1 MKFTKSGT
9 LLKIVLACATVL
21 CLTVLAAAQAPAKAK
36 ADASTTAA
44 APKGDKLD
52 INTATEDQLMAL
64 PGIGDKYTKAII
76 AGRPYRA
83 KNELVTKQIIP
94 KATYEM
100 IKDQIIAHHVASA
113 KAAPATK

>member
-1 MKFTKSGT
+1 
-9 LLKIVLACATVL
+9 
-21 CLTVLAAAQAPAKAK
+21 
-36 ADASTTAA
+36 
-44 APKGDKLD
+44 
-52 INTATEDQLMAL
+52 MAL

-94 KATYEM
+94 KATYEK